1 MLSSSFAQIILALQ
15 DRIAK
20 QVPGIRMIDRYLGQE
35 QTAVRP
41 ALDYPAVL
49 IDVEDCE
56 YEETGNG
63 CQFARAT
70 FSIRIMHANFTKC
83 IQKSPG
89 KIRAESM
96 EDFELERSVVSAV
109 HGWAPLMADGDK
121 VLHQYCEPFIRT
133 ADRSENRNDIGL
145 RIRTVFFTTAWEEEM
160 TQ

>member
-20 QVPGIRMIDRYLGQE
+20 QVPAIRMIDRYLGQE
-35 QTAVRP
+35 QTAIRP

-49 IDVEDCE
+49 IDVDECE
-56 YEETGNG
+56 YEEAGEG
-63 CQFARAT
+63 SQFARAT
-70 FSIRIMHANFTKC
+70 FSVRIIHKC

-96 EDFELERSVVSAV
+96 EDFELEQRVVSAV
-109 HGWAPLMADGDK
+109 HGWAPLIEDMDE
-121 VLHQYCEPFIRT
+121 VVHQFCEPFIRT